1 MYNVNTDCNVYGVS
15 CVWSKM
21 ISGKYVFKRKEKR
34 EENWGVLYYIN
45 IILKDM
51 DNK

>member
-21 ISGKYVFKRKEKR
+21 ISGKYVFKRKKKK
-34 EENWGVLYYIN
+34 GKKIGDYYI
-45 IILKDM
+45 I
-51 DNK
+51 